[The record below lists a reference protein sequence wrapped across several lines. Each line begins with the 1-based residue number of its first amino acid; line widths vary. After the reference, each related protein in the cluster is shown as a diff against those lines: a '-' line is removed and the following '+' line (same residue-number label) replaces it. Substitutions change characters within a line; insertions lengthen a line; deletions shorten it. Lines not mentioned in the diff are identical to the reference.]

1 MKSISRKF
9 RKIDFTKKP
18 IFFPIFRP
26 GKSGI
31 PVVSDSVS
39 LRRGLLSLFDTV
51 SHCVVTLKDKV
62 DKNSG
67 YYHDNTLYYQENDLN
82 YDSDEL
88 DYSGGMRRKQKLRPT
103 LGPNTKRAH
112 YSLKVEYPTQ
122 PGYGVN
128 RGPQAAKG
136 GYISRTKVM
145 L

>member
-1 MKSISRKF
+1 M
-9 RKIDFTKKP
+9 
-18 IFFPIFRP
+18 
-26 GKSGI
+26 
-31 PVVSDSVS
+31 
-39 LRRGLLSLFDTV
+39 
-51 SHCVVTLKDKV
+51 

-103 LGPNTKRAH
+103 LGPHTKRAH

-136 GYISRTKVM
+136 GYISRTKVILGFIFVYIITWVARITSKAKVWKIEIELGFYKM
-145 L
+145 K

>member
-1 MKSISRKF
+1 M
-9 RKIDFTKKP
+9 
-18 IFFPIFRP
+18 
-26 GKSGI
+26 
-31 PVVSDSVS
+31 
-39 LRRGLLSLFDTV
+39 
-51 SHCVVTLKDKV
+51 

-103 LGPNTKRAH
+103 LGPHTKRAH

-145 L
+145 LWFFFSIWNYINARDTSKAIVWKKQMKLGFYKMK